1 MRNKTME
8 SKTDWKKE
16 LQRIFIISAAA
27 VLMAVNIKSFVRT
40 GDLYPGGVTGMTLL
54 IQHCCAEFLQFTP
67 PYSVIN
73 LLLNLGP
80 IYIGYRYIGKKFT
93 LYSCLVIV
101 LNSILVDIIP
111 AHIITYDILLICI
124 FGGIINGFVISVCL
138 QMGATSGG
146 LDFVAIFLSE
156 KKGVDSWNIIFGI
169 NVLILGLA
177 GILFGWDRA
186 LYSIIFQFA
195 STQVLHMRYK
205 RYQQQTLFIVT
216 DYPKEVYEEISAI
229 THHGATLLHGEG
241 SYEHKEKQIIYSVV
255 SSEESKQVVRAIRK
269 IDEKAFINIVRTEQL
284 TGRFYKR
291 PNE

>member
-1 MRNKTME
+1 ME
-8 SKTDWKKE
+8 KNVNWKKE
-16 LQRIFIISAAA
+16 MQRIIVICAASMI
-27 VLMAVNIKSFVRT
+27 MALNIKTFVQT

-54 IQHCCAEFLQFTP
+54 IQHCCQKFLQFSP

-73 LLLNLGP
+73 ILLNLGP
-80 IYIGYRYIGKKFT
+80 AYIGYRFIGKKFT
-93 LYSCLVIV
+93 MYSCLVIL
-101 LNSILVDIIP
+101 LNSILVDLLP

-124 FGGIINGFVISVCL
+124 FGGIINGFVISMCL
-138 QMGATSGG
+138 QANATSGG
-146 LDFVAIFLSE
+146 LDFIAIFLSE

-169 NVLILGLA
+169 NVMILGLA

-195 STQVLHMRYK
+195 STQILHMRYK

-216 DYPKEVYEEISAI
+216 DYPREVYEEISQI

-241 SYEHKEKQIIYSVV
+241 SYEHKQKQIIYSVV
-255 SSEESKQVVRAIRK
+255 SSEESKKVVRAIRK
-269 IDEKAFINIVRTEQL
+269 IDEHAFINIVRTEQL

>member
-1 MRNKTME
+1 MKNNTN
-8 SKTDWKKE
+8 WKKE
-16 LQRIFIISAAA
+16 MKRIIVICAAS
-27 VLMAVNIKSFVRT
+27 VLMALNIKTFVRT

-54 IQHCCAEFLQFTP
+54 IQHCCEKFLQFTP
-67 PYSVIN
+67 PYSLVN

-80 IYIGYRYIGKKFT
+80 VYVGYRYIGKKFT
-93 LYSCLVIV
+93 MYSCLVII
-101 LNSILVDIIP
+101 LNSILVDILP

-124 FGGIINGFVISVCL
+124 FGGIINGFVISMCL
-138 QMGATSGG
+138 QMDATSGG
-146 LDFVAIFLSE
+146 LDFIAIFLSE
-156 KKGVDSWNIIFGI
+156 KKGVDSWNMIFGI
-169 NVLILGLA
+169 NVMILGLA
-177 GILFGWDRA
+177 GILFGWNRA

-216 DYPKEVYEEISAI
+216 DYPKEVYKAISQI

-255 SSEESKQVVRAIRK
+255 SSEESKKVVRAIK
-269 IDEKAFINIVRTEQL
+269 QIDEKAFINIMRTEQL
-284 TGRFYKR
+284 SGRFYKR

>member
-1 MRNKTME
+1 MKKNVN
-8 SKTDWKKE
+8 WKKE
-16 LQRIFIISAAA
+16 MQRIIVICAASMI
-27 VLMAVNIKSFVRT
+27 MALNIKTFVQT

-54 IQHCCAEFLQFTP
+54 IQHCCQKFLQFSP

-73 LLLNLGP
+73 ILLNLGP
-80 IYIGYRYIGKKFT
+80 AYIGYRFIGKKFT
-93 LYSCLVIV
+93 MYSCLVIL
-101 LNSILVDIIP
+101 LNSILVDLLP
-111 AHIITYDILLICI
+111 EHIITYDILLICI
-124 FGGIINGFVISVCL
+124 FGGIINGFVISMCL
-138 QMGATSGG
+138 QANATSGG
-146 LDFVAIFLSE
+146 LDFIAIFLSE

-169 NVLILGLA
+169 NVMILGLA

-195 STQVLHMRYK
+195 STQILHMRYK

-216 DYPKEVYEEISAI
+216 DYPREVYEEISQI

-241 SYEHKEKQIIYSVV
+241 SYEHKQKQIIYSVV
-255 SSEESKQVVRAIRK
+255 SSEESKKVVRAIRK
-269 IDEKAFINIVRTEQL
+269 IDEHAFINIVRTEQL

>member
-1 MRNKTME
+1 MKNNTN
-8 SKTDWKKE
+8 WKKE
-16 LQRIFIISAAA
+16 MKRIIVICAAS
-27 VLMAVNIKSFVRT
+27 VLMALNIKTFVRT

-54 IQHCCAEFLQFTP
+54 IQHCCEKFLQFTP
-67 PYSVIN
+67 PYSLVN

-80 IYIGYRYIGKKFT
+80 VYVGYRYIGKKFT
-93 LYSCLVIV
+93 MYSCLVII
-101 LNSILVDIIP
+101 LNSILVDILP

-124 FGGIINGFVISVCL
+124 FGGIINGFVISMCL
-138 QMGATSGG
+138 QMDATSGG
-146 LDFVAIFLSE
+146 LDFIAIFLSE
-156 KKGVDSWNIIFGI
+156 KKGVDSWNMIFGI
-169 NVLILGLA
+169 NVMILGLA

-216 DYPKEVYEEISAI
+216 DYPKEVYKAISQI

-255 SSEESKQVVRAIRK
+255 SSEESKKVVRAIK
-269 IDEKAFINIVRTEQL
+269 QIDEKAFINIMRTEQL
-284 TGRFYKR
+284 SGRFYKR